1 MPKSMTAFA
10 RITEQCDWGNA
21 SWEIRSVNH
30 RYLETHFRMPDTLR
44 ELEMPLRELTRK
56 HLQRGKVDI
65 SLQLQISSGNDG
77 LDLNTALTEK
87 VIQASEQ
94 ITAKMHNPAPT
105 SPFEV
110 LRWPGVLQEPEVDQE
125 KLKADLLDMFENTLG
140 QLNQCRQKKKK
151 KLQTIIEQRLNA
163 IEGQVATV
171 RQLLPELLTA
181 QKQKLQDRLA
191 EVSANLDNDR
201 LEQEMVILAQKS
213 DVDEE
218 LDRLDTHVCEIRR
231 VLSKGEPAGRRLDFL
246 MQELNREAN
255 TLGSKSISGA
265 TTQSAIEL
273 KVLIEQIREQIQ
285 NIE

>member
-125 KLKADLLDMFENTLG
+125 KLKADLLDMFENTFA
-140 QLNQCRQKKKK
+140 QLNQCRQ
-151 KLQTIIEQRLNA
+151 R
-163 IEGQVATV
+163 
-171 RQLLPELLTA
+171 
-181 QKQKLQDRLA
+181 
-191 EVSANLDNDR
+191 
-201 LEQEMVILAQKS
+201 
-213 DVDEE
+213 
-218 LDRLDTHVCEIRR
+218 
-231 VLSKGEPAGRRLDFL
+231 
-246 MQELNREAN
+246 
-255 TLGSKSISGA
+255 
-265 TTQSAIEL
+265 
-273 KVLIEQIREQIQ
+273 
-285 NIE
+285 